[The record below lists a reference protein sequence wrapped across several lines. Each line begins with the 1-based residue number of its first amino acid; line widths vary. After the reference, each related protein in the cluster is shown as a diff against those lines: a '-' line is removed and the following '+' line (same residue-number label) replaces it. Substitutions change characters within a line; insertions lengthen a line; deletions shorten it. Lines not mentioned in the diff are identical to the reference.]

1 VASPARLTW
10 AQRRARWLPHVLSD
24 GNDVT
29 AAAWRAFD
37 VTAAAASTAAA
48 SATGSGGGGGRGSA
62 EITMA
67 VGDVV
72 GRARIREQPLAA
84 AGSSVERSASDVVL
98 RGREEERR
106 DERGGASSSSPLG
119 DESVGQKKKIDG
131 IMGVGDE

>member
-1 VASPARLTW
+1 
-10 AQRRARWLPHVLSD
+10 
-24 GNDVT
+24 
-29 AAAWRAFD
+29 
-37 VTAAAASTAAA
+37 
-48 SATGSGGGGGRGSA
+48 
-62 EITMA
+62 MA